1 MNSKKFVT
9 FCCIVFL
16 ACVIDWIVFCST
28 FRPELVT
35 SYLPP
40 GLASK
45 INTKGKQLSI
55 ICCHQFI
62 NTYFLLP

>member
-1 MNSKKFVT
+1 MLLAGFYYRVMIFLKFEPGLIPRNLWY
-9 FCCIVFL
+9 F
-16 ACVIDWIVFCST
+16 AYVIDWIVFCSI

-45 INTKGKQLSI
+45 VNTKGK
-55 ICCHQFI
+55 
-62 NTYFLLP
+62 